1 MSDLKAFN
9 AMAKAIA
16 TLPPETRLEI
26 LDALEED
33 LEFIKE
39 LAEQSH
45 LNYLAYDEKVASA
58 VKRKLKDPNGKNY
71 TRWDMQD
78 AHMQGAYMARRNM
91 QYGIQNLVNDA
102 KQTLQAEI
110 TTTTTT
116 KEH

>member
-26 LDALEED
+26 LDALQED

-39 LAEQSH
+39 LAEQSN
-45 LNYLAYDEKVASA
+45 LNYQTYDEKVAGA
-58 VKRKLKDPNGKNY
+58 VTASNRRKNPDGKNF

-78 AHMQGAYMARRNM
+78 AHMQGAYQSQRDI
-91 QYGIQNLVNDA
+91 QYGIQNIIVEA
-102 KQTLQAEI
+102 KLTLQSEI
-110 TTTTTT
+110 T
-116 KEH
+116 KSICK